1 MTTKTIRDLVTKIAA
16 IDAAAED
23 RVELIKTL
31 AKAGKW
37 ADKDAAR
44 EALLPIYAAA
54 RGVTLTVA
62 TTGPSAGK
70 PAWPTDAAAAKK
82 GFQRL
87 LADIFAASTA
97 KEEYEIPA
105 DVAKAAAALARLAA
119 QYQDENGKPLTRR
132 LATAAL
138 AAALAA

>member
-1 MTTKTIRDLVTKIAA
+1 MTTKTISNLVARIAA
-16 IDAAAED
+16 IDTAAED

-44 EALLPIYAAA
+44 EALLPLYAKA
-54 RGVTLTVA
+54 RGVELTVA
-62 TTGPSAGK
+62 TTGPSAGL

-87 LADIFAASTA
+87 LADLFAADTA
-97 KEEYEIPA
+97 REEVEIPEELL
-105 DVAKAAAALARLAA
+105 KAAAKLARLAA
-119 QYQDENGKPLTRR
+119 KYEGSRK

-138 AAALAA
+138 AKAFAA